1 MNCCLRGRVNSDK
14 LTSIMQTGVCV
25 CECVYLPYGKHIYSY
40 LNQKKKIHYRRK

>member
-25 CECVYLPYGKHIYSY
+25 CVSVCIYHMVNIY
-40 LNQKKKIHYRRK
+40 TVI